1 MRYSGICIAYSY
13 DKIEDCLRIAL
24 LVPWHVQLPIHRVLG
39 VAHLCQSDKVQ
50 GALAELENL
59 ADKVLAGEPAVTEH
73 ILGTQTLVSPC
84 AP

>member
-1 MRYSGICIAYSY
+1 M
-13 DKIEDCLRIAL
+13 AL
-24 LVPWHVQLPIHRVLG
+24 CNFPYRVLG

-84 AP
+84 AS